1 MRSTVTV
8 IPLRERP
15 ELCAFFARQ
24 FEIEWP
30 DWYGPN
36 GKADAAADLKD
47 YANPAGE
54 LPVGV
59 VALDQS
65 MSPVG
70 IAALRAT
77 SIASHSHLGPWA
89 TAGFVIPERRR
100 EGIGAD
106 LLAALVAEAARL
118 GHPFIFCATAS
129 AVSLLQRDGWTQIDT
144 VEHDG
149 ESQFVFRRA
158 VPSRGFQP
166 TRE

>member
-30 DWYGPN
+30 DWYGAS

-59 VALDQS
+59 VALDES
-65 MSPVG
+65 MSPVEIG
-70 IAALRAT
+70 RA
-77 SIASHSHLGPWA
+77 H
-89 TAGFVIPERRR
+89 V
-100 EGIGAD
+100 
-106 LLAALVAEAARL
+106 
-118 GHPFIFCATAS
+118 
-129 AVSLLQRDGWTQIDT
+129 
-144 VEHDG
+144 
-149 ESQFVFRRA
+149 
-158 VPSRGFQP
+158 
-166 TRE
+166 